1 MAFIENNTGALAAV
15 FRNTPFFES
24 VSYVEDPPRE
34 TRHNRITT
42 LSKTGSYDSDSTITI
57 EEGWGVIPYYSHVV
71 VIDGWNV
78 GGLKRST
85 SSPIEHPTACVAYRN
100 EGNVMLLYPKMF
112 DSYPQEDPESY
123 MWAATIA
130 VYLTENGTT
139 CVTFPHINSDFDPRN
154 GRFTSDAKAV
164 ELCTIS
170 ITRSG
175 EKSVWLQRYY
185 FNNNAYSAVSTAAL
199 TNGKETSSDVYVCL
213 NRGFSSDEGERM
225 LGRYLTVGYN
235 SLLVKRSQ

>member
-1 MAFIENNTGALAAV
+1 MAFIEKDTGALAAV
-15 FRNTPFFES
+15 FRNTPFFQS
-24 VSYVEDPPRE
+24 VSYVEEPSIE
-34 TRHNRITT
+34 THHNRITT
-42 LSKTGSYDSDSTITI
+42 LSKTGAYDSDSTITI
-57 EEGWGVIPYYSHVV
+57 EEGWGTIPYYTHAV
-71 VIDGWNV
+71 VIDGWLV
-78 GGLKRST
+78 GGLKQSSST
-85 SSPIEHPTACVAYRN
+85 YHPKACVAYRN
-100 EGNVMLLYPKMF
+100 EGNVMLLYPKRF
-112 DSYPQEDPESY
+112 ESYPQEDPESY

-139 CVTFPHINSDFDPRN
+139 CITFPHINSNFDPLN
-154 GRFTSDAKAV
+154 GRFTSGAKAV

-170 ITRSG
+170 ITRNG

-199 TNGKETSSDVYVCL
+199 TNGKETSSDIYVCL

>member
-1 MAFIENNTGALAAV
+1 MAFIENNTGALASV
-15 FRNTPFFES
+15 FRDTPFFQS

-34 TRHNRITT
+34 THHNRITT
-42 LSKTGSYDSDSTITI
+42 LSKTGAYDSDSTITI
-57 EEGWGVIPYYSHVV
+57 EEGWGVIPHYSHVV

-78 GGLKRST
+78 GGLKAGT
-85 SSPIEHPTACVAYRN
+85 GTYYPKACVAYRN
-100 EGNVMLLYPKMF
+100 EGNVMLLYPKRF
-112 DSYPQEDPESY
+112 ESYPQEDPESY

-139 CVTFPHINSDFDPRN
+139 CITFPRRNSDSGLD
-154 GRFTSDAKAV
+154 GRFTSSAKAV

-199 TNGKETSSDVYVCL
+199 TNGKETSSDIYVCL

-225 LGRYLTVGYN
+225 LGQYLTVGYN

>member
-15 FRNTPFFES
+15 FRSTPFFEN

-57 EEGWGVIPYYSHVV
+57 EEGWGVIPYYDHAVS
-71 VIDGWNV
+71 IDGWLV
-78 GGLKRST
+78 GGLKQST
-85 SSPIEHPTACVAYRN
+85 SSATEHPKACIAYRN
-100 EGNVMLLYPKMF
+100 EGNVMLLYPARF
-112 DSYPQEDPESY
+112 ERYPQEDPESY

-139 CVTFPHINSDFDPRN
+139 CITFPWRNSDVNLN

-175 EKSVWLQRYY
+175 EKSVWVQRYY
-185 FNNNAYSAVSTAAL
+185 FNNNAYNAVSTASL
-199 TNGKETSSDVYVCL
+199 TNGKETASDIYVCL